1 MLVAVSGGPD
11 SVALAALSA
20 AVSRRRSPAAVDPVI
35 GHVDH
40 GLRPESVQEAHLVRH
55 IAEMLELPSV
65 ERRVEVKS
73 SGDGIAA
80 AAREARYAA
89 LLDMANEVQA
99 TAVLTAHHAEDQAE
113 TVVLAMARGSGIG
126 GLAGMPFARPLGGDI
141 ALVRP
146 LLSVGHAE
154 LASLVHECGLRSC
167 QDPGNKDPRSPRAIA
182 RHEILPRLEDIHPGA
197 TRRIAAFAEE
207 AAGLAN
213 SDASSNALRRW
224 RKAALLAMTP
234 SECSSTIRR
243 SVIAIDPAASGC
255 SRSHWNTLAEMVR
268 NETCE
273 PRAIAVT
280 ERVRCVF
287 GSDEVHL
294 EEVNND

>member
-1 MLVAVSGGPD
+1 MRERCGVPTGARVLVAVSGGPD
-11 SVALAALSA
+11 SVALAALAA
-20 AVSRRRSPAAVDPVI
+20 AVSRRRSPAAIDPVI

-65 ERRVEVKS
+65 QRRVHVES
-73 SGDGIAA
+73 DGDGIAA
-80 AAREARYAA
+80 AARDARYAA

-126 GLAGMPFARPLGGDI
+126 GLAGMPFARTLGGEV

-146 LLSVGHAE
+146 LLTVRHAE

-182 RHEILPRLEDIHPGA
+182 RHEDF
-197 TRRIAAFAEE
+197 AAA
-207 AAGLAN
+207 
-213 SDASSNALRRW
+213 
-224 RKAALLAMTP
+224 
-234 SECSSTIRR
+234 
-243 SVIAIDPAASGC
+243 
-255 SRSHWNTLAEMVR
+255 
-268 NETCE
+268 
-273 PRAIAVT
+273 
-280 ERVRCVF
+280 
-287 GSDEVHL
+287 
-294 EEVNND
+294 